1 VTSSAGLRAAGL
13 AGVALVAL
21 AVALAVAAH
30 DEKKASLPTPAGQWY
45 TALAAPYTPT
55 TSAKEGACGVVIG
68 PKTMGV
74 GHPVLPCGAKIFV
87 KLGDKEVLTQVVDR
101 GHTVPG
107 RDFDVTIA
115 LAKLLDLRGTEP
127 IQWRFAR

>member
-1 VTSSAGLRAAGL
+1 MTSSTGLRAAGL

-21 AVALAVAAH
+21 AVALAVAARH
-30 DEKKASLPTPAGQWY
+30 EKKAALPTPAGQWY
-45 TALAAPYTPT
+45 TALAAPYTP
-55 TSAKEGACGVVIG
+55 SPASKRGACGVVIG
-68 PKTMGV
+68 PATMGV

-115 LAKLLDLRGTEP
+115 LAKLLDLRGTES

>member
-1 VTSSAGLRAAGL
+1 MTSSAGLRAAGL
-13 AGVALVAL
+13 AGIALVAL
-21 AVALAVAAH
+21 AVALAVSAHHRKNAA
-30 DEKKASLPTPAGQWY
+30 LPTPAGQWY
-45 TALAAPYTPT
+45 TALAAPYTP
-55 TSAKEGACGVVIG
+55 SASEKKGACGVVIG

-87 KLGDKEVLTQVVDR
+87 KLGDTEVLTQVVDR